1 MYKGGMLGKLLVSKT
16 LSLEAAGAFGG
27 VRLKSNDKLAWF

>member
-16 LSLEAAGAFGG
+16 LSLEAAAAFGG
-27 VRLKSNDKLAWF
+27 VRLNSNDKLAWF

>member
-16 LSLEAAGAFGG
+16 LSLEAAAAFGG
-27 VRLKSNDKLAWF
+27 VRLSSNYK

>member
-16 LSLEAAGAFGG
+16 LSLEAAAAFGG